1 MHSPIPVYVSVE
13 GAPGLSSLSN
23 LLVVLLL
30 IGSGWLAR
38 AAWRDRYWRENARQ
52 LWRRRP
58 IALVTLALFVG
69 IGVLDS
75 IGWVGG
81 GGTAA
86 EDTVAALRSRT
97 LIDRL
102 FQPEGFTEASYSA
115 PLAAVSFYGG
125 QPLKHPGKHLL
136 GTDILG
142 RDVVYRAFKGVR
154 VALLIGGF
162 TSLIVI
168 PIALLFGVSAG
179 YFGKRIDDAVFFVM
193 TVLASVPSLLL
204 LIALIMVMGRG
215 TVQVCVA
222 LGITGWVHF
231 CRIARGETLKLREA
245 EFVDA
250 ARALGVSDLTIIRR
264 HVLPNIAH
272 LIIITFALSFTGLVL
287 AETILSYLGI
297 GLDGS
302 WGQMID
308 QARNELSRTPIIW
321 WNLTGASVGLFA
333 LVLAV
338 NMIADALRD
347 IIDPRTRREGQ

>member
-1 MHSPIPVYVSVE
+1 M
-13 GAPGLSSLSN
+13 SSLSN

-102 FQPEGFTEASYSA
+102 FQPERFTEASYSA

-125 QPLKHPGKHLL
+125 QPLKHPGRHLL

-168 PIALLFGVSAG
+168 PIALLFGVS
-179 YFGKRIDDAVFFVM
+179 RSM
-193 TVLASVPSLLL
+193 PSASASTMPCSL
-204 LIALIMVMGRG
+204 
-215 TVQVCVA
+215 
-222 LGITGWVHF
+222 
-231 CRIARGETLKLREA
+231 
-245 EFVDA
+245 
-250 ARALGVSDLTIIRR
+250 S
-264 HVLPNIAH
+264 
-272 LIIITFALSFTGLVL
+272 
-287 AETILSYLGI
+287 
-297 GLDGS
+297 
-302 WGQMID
+302 
-308 QARNELSRTPIIW
+308 
-321 WNLTGASVGLFA
+321 
-333 LVLAV
+333 
-338 NMIADALRD
+338 
-347 IIDPRTRREGQ
+347 